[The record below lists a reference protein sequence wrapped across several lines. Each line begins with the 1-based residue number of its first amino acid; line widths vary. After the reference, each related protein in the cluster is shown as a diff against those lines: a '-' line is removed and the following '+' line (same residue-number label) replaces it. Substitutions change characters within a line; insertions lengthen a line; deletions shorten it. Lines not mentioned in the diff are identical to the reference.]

1 MTINQYQIGGSLNP
15 DHPYYIKRK
24 ADVDLCNFLQAGQ
37 FCYVFNS
44 RQMGKSSLM
53 VQTFYRLQQEG
64 IRCAAIDL
72 SRVGSEHITPE
83 QWYKGF
89 AVELWQAFE
98 LFERVNLKTWW
109 QDRLTVSPVQ
119 RLGQLIEEVLLG
131 AAEEPE
137 QEAPQL
143 VLFLDEVD
151 SIQALDFPLNDF
163 FALIRACYNRRSLH
177 PAYQRLTFALFGVA
191 TPADL
196 MTDQRRTPFNVG
208 QAIALD
214 GFQWQEAQPLAEGL
228 IGYVDDPQ
236 ATLRAILD
244 WTAGQPFL
252 TQKVCQL
259 VIERSTWGFEKD
271 KPKNKPDE
279 NHPLLSDSSQSLVAQ
294 VIQKFILHSWEFQ
307 DEPEHLRTIRD
318 RLLSNPQ
325 QTGRLLGLY
334 QQVLETESKPV
345 DQAILFDGR
354 SEQMELLLSGLVANR
369 QGRLVVKNQI
379 YRAIFN
385 TEWINQQINQLRPY
399 AVLFEAWKAHPQE
412 SYLLQGQVLQE
423 ALDWSATKHL
433 SDEDYQFLAASQ
445 DRAKRQAEIALEV
458 IEQAN
463 HLLSRARQQANQA
476 KSRRYVHWDWLPKI
490 ALSVALSIVLLRLL
504 GVLQGLEWDALDQFF
519 RWRSPEPVDPRIA
532 IVAIDEQDITQVGYP
547 LSDQVLAQTI
557 TAIREQHPRA
567 IGLDIY
573 RDLPVQPGH
582 PDLVKL
588 FQSSPNLFG
597 IEKVVGQTVA
607 PPPLLKQMNQV
618 GFADQ
623 VEDSDGKVRRALLAV
638 SVDGQLSQ
646 ALAVKLALHYLAA
659 EGIKL
664 QPEGDRLQLGHAVFE
679 RFQPN
684 DGGYVS
690 AQAGGYQILLNF
702 RGTED
707 QFDTVPLRQVLNRQ
721 LPSNYFSDRIVL
733 MGTTAE
739 SIRDTF
745 LTPYSAN
752 WGKSPKLMTGVTL
765 HANIVSQLLSAA
777 LDRRPLMRVWA
788 EPCEGFGI
796 LGATGLAIWVSWRCK
811 TAVQLAI
818 AILLLSSGLVA
829 GCFVAFLQGW
839 WLPLVP
845 TLMGMWGGAIALL
858 LVAQRQLERIRFQ
871 HTLAYLLQAQ
881 KEHPTA
887 GRIAIE
893 YLKQSETK
901 EHQAAI
907 DRHMKQLHY

>member
-1 MTINQYQIGGSLNP
+1 MTINQYQIGGSLHP

-24 ADVDLCNFLQAGQ
+24 ADVDLCHCLQAGQ

-53 VQTFYRLQQEG
+53 VQAFYRLQQDG
-64 IRCAAIDL
+64 VRCAAIDL
-72 SRVGSEHITPE
+72 SRVGSEHMTAE

-98 LFERVNLKTWW
+98 LFDRVHLKAWW
-109 QDRLTVSPVQ
+109 QDRLDLSPVQ

-131 AAEEPE
+131 VVGNPE
-137 QEAPQL
+137 QEPPQL

-151 SIQALDFPLNDF
+151 SIQALDFSLNDF
-163 FALIRACYNRRSLH
+163 FALIRACYNRRSLN

-191 TPADL
+191 TPSDL
-196 MTDQRRTPFNVG
+196 MTDRRLTPFNIG

-228 IGYVDDPQ
+228 MGYVDDPQ
-236 ATLRAILD
+236 ATLRDILD

-259 VIERSTWGFEKD
+259 VIEQSAQFSSADEGNLDERDQSDQDGF
-271 KPKNKPDE
+271 
-279 NHPLLSDSSQSLVAQ
+279 LVAHI
-294 VIQKFILHSWEFQ
+294 IQKFILHSWEFQ

-334 QQVLETESKPV
+334 RQIIETEFNPMDHAV
-345 DQAILFDGR
+345 LFD
-354 SEQMELLLSGLVANR
+354 SSLEQMELLLSGLVANR
-369 QGRLVVKNQI
+369 QGRLVVKNRI

-423 ALDWSATKHL
+423 ALTWAAGKHL

-445 DRAKRQAEIALEV
+445 AWAKRQAEIALEV
-458 IEQAN
+458 IEQAS
-463 HLLSRARQQANQA
+463 HLLAIARQQANQT
-476 KSRRYVHWDWLPKI
+476 KSRHYLRWDWLPKI
-490 ALSVALSIVLLRLL
+490 ALSIVIPIILLRLL
-504 GVLQGLEWDALDQFF
+504 GVLQGLEWDAFDQFV
-519 RWRSPEPVDPRIA
+519 RWRSPESHDPRIA
-532 IVAIDEQDITQVGYP
+532 IVAIDEQDITQMGYP
-547 LSDQVLAQTI
+547 LSDRILVQTL
-557 TAIREQHPRA
+557 TAIRAQNPRA

-573 RDLPVQPGH
+573 RDLPVEPGYT
-582 PDLVKL
+582 DLVKL

-597 IEKVVGQTVA
+597 IEKVVGHTVA
-607 PPPLLKQMNQV
+607 PPPILQQMNQV

-638 SVDGQLSQ
+638 SVEGQLSQ
-646 ALAVKLALHYLAA
+646 ALAVKLALHYLED
-659 EGIKL
+659 EGITL
-664 QPEGDRLQLGHAVFE
+664 QPVGDRLQLGHAVFE

-684 DGGYVS
+684 DGGYVR
-690 AQAGGYQILLNF
+690 AQSGGYQILLNF

-707 QFDTVPLRQVLNRQ
+707 QFDIVPLRQVLNRQ
-721 LPSNYFSDRIVL
+721 VPPHYFSDRIVL
-733 MGTTAE
+733 IGTTAE

-745 LTPYSAN
+745 LTPYSAR
-752 WGKSPKLMTGVTL
+752 WGKSPTLMTGVTL

-777 LDRRPLMRVWA
+777 FNERPLIRVWTN
-788 EPCEGFGI
+788 PCEWVGI
-796 LGATGLAIWVSWRCK
+796 LGATGLAIWVGWRCK
-811 TAVQLAI
+811 TLVQLAI
-818 AILLLSSGLVA
+818 AILLLSSGLIG

-845 TLMGMWGGAIALL
+845 MLMGVWGGALALL
-858 LVAQRQLERIRFQ
+858 LVAQRQFDQIRFQ
-871 HTLAYLLQAQ
+871 RTLAYLLQVQ

-887 GRIAIE
+887 GRIAIA

-901 EHQAAI
+901 ENQAAI